1 MLLLTLFSFKRTDPV
16 KHGRYI
22 ALSQLEC
29 FSCHSKDFAKNDYF
43 SPEKSVGFF
52 GGGNK
57 MFNRDGKEI
66 HTLNIT
72 MDENTGVG
80 KWSEEEFVTAVK
92 SGILPGNQPA
102 LRYPMEP
109 YSNLSDKEA
118 KAIYAY
124 LKTVPTSSNKVER
137 KLYE

>member
-1 MLLLTLFSFKRTDPV
+1 
-16 KHGRYI
+16 
-22 ALSQLEC
+22 
-29 FSCHSKDFAKNDYF
+29 
-43 SPEKSVGFF
+43 
-52 GGGNK
+52 

-72 MDENTGVG
+72 MDENTGIG

-102 LRYPMEP
+102 LRYPMEL

-124 LKTVPTSSNKVER
+124 LKTVPKLSNKVER